1 MNYQKLIIVGN
12 ATNDAE
18 RRTSKDGSVSYTTF
32 GVGVS
37 RGKDASTFFPVTV
50 FGKHGQA
57 VAEYIT
63 KGRQLLVEGRTTPQ
77 IASLLHISEKTVG
90 THRQHI
96 MDKLDIHNIAAL
108 TKYALREGLTFL
120 EP

>member
-18 RRTSKDGSVSYTTF
+18 RRTSKDGSVPYTTF

-63 KGRQLLVEGRTTPQ
+63 KGRQVLVEGRVEVSAKGRFSVVADR
-77 IASLLHISEKTVG
+77 IAFGASAKQKTG
-90 THRQHI
+90 GQ
-96 MDKLDIHNIAAL
+96 KKKAG
-108 TKYALREGLTFL
+108 KK
-120 EP
+120 

>member
-18 RRTSKDGSVSYTTF
+18 RRTSQNGGVAYTTF
-32 GVGVS
+32 RVGVS

-63 KGRQLLVEGRTTPQ
+63 KGRQVLVEGRVEV
-77 IASLLHISEKTVG
+77 SEKGYFSVVADRVTFGASAKQKTGAQKKKVG
-90 THRQHI
+90 
-96 MDKLDIHNIAAL
+96 K
-108 TKYALREGLTFL
+108 KK
-120 EP
+120 